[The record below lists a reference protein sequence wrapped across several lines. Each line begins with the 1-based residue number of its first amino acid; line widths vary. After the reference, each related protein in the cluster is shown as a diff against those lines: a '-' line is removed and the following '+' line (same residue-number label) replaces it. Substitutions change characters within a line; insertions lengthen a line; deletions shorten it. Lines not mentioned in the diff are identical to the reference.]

1 MRVLAIGAHP
11 DDLEVLCGGT
21 LARFAKEGHQV
32 VMCHVMNGNLG
43 HTEIPRSELREIRR
57 EEAKKAAA
65 VIGAESITV
74 DIDDLDIYPDRD
86 SRMKL
91 TESIRKSKPDVI
103 LLPDPNDY
111 MADHR
116 LTSSVGFDAS
126 FVATIPQLI
135 TASEVHFKL
144 TPIYLMDTV
153 AGLDFSPEEFVDI
166 TEVIDLKREMTACH
180 QSQIVWLRQ
189 HDQVDLIEMV
199 MIQSAFRGLQAG
211 VRYAEAFRQLRV
223 WGRVT
228 PRRYLP

>member
-153 AGLDFSPEEFVDI
+153 AGLDFSPV
-166 TEVIDLKREMTACH
+166 
-180 QSQIVWLRQ
+180 
-189 HDQVDLIEMV
+189 
-199 MIQSAFRGLQAG
+199 
-211 VRYAEAFRQLRV
+211 
-223 WGRVT
+223 
-228 PRRYLP
+228 